1 MIRTGPGAAVRQ
13 GGLGRLALPQS
24 ALISVQLQENGL
36 NVVGQGLWTS
46 EHAAFL
52 EQEVDAAT
60 ARYPDPEG
68 VTIDLSGI
76 QRMDTFG
83 VLLLERLLQSWTH
96 GNHAPRLIGLADRFK
111 VLEQEVERGAD
122 QPRPPARH
130 REKGLEL
137 LGHQVVSMARDAV
150 VLLNFVGAV
159 MAAMMRVAVRPRTFR
174 FTSMV
179 AQMDRVGLRAV
190 PIIILITFLIGCIIA
205 QQGIFHFSSFGAAI
219 YVVDMVGVL
228 VLRELGVLI
237 VAIMLAGRSG
247 SAYTAELGSMRM
259 REEMDALRVMGFDP
273 IEVLVVPRLVALIIA
288 LPLLAFIG
296 SMSAL
301 IGGGLVCWMYG
312 DIPPD
317 VFMSRLKLAIDLDQ
331 FEVGMYKAPF
341 MAATIGLVAC
351 MEGMR
356 VGGSAESLGT
366 RTTASVVKAIF
377 LVIVMD
383 GLFAIFF
390 ASINM

>member
-1 MIRTGPGAAVRQ
+1 M
-13 GGLGRLALPQS
+13 PQS
-24 ALISVQLQENGL
+24 ALISVQSQGNSLAMAGH
-36 NVVGQGLWTS
+36 GLWTS
-46 EHAAFL
+46 EHAAAL
-52 EQEVDAAT
+52 EVEVDQAVAQNPQP
-60 ARYPDPEG
+60 AG
-68 VTIDLSGI
+68 VSIDLSGI
-76 QRMDTFG
+76 TRMDTFG
-83 VLLLERLLQSWTH
+83 ALLLDRLLHSWSSAGITPRMIGLSDHHEVLLH
-96 GNHAPRLIGLADRFK
+96 
-111 VLEQEVERGAD
+111 EVERGIGK
-122 QPRPPARH
+122 PRPPDRH

-137 LGHQVVSMARDAV
+137 VGRQVVVAWRDSIS
-150 VLLNFVGAV
+150 LLNFVGAV
-159 MAAMMRVAVRPRTFR
+159 VAAMLRVLMRPHTFR

-179 AQMDRVGLRAV
+179 AQLDRVGLRAV
-190 PIIILITFLIGCIIA
+190 PIILLMTFLIGCIIA
-205 QQGIFHFSSFGAAI
+205 QQGIFHFRSFGADMF
-219 YVVDMVGVL
+219 VVDMVGVL

-237 VAIMLAGRSG
+237 VSIMLAGRSG

-273 IEVLVVPRLVALIIA
+273 IEVLVVPRIIALIIA
-288 LPLLAFIG
+288 LPLLTFIG

-301 IGGGLVCWMYG
+301 FGGGLVSWVYG

-317 VFMSRLKLAIDLDQ
+317 VFMSRLKMAIDLNQ

-356 VGGSAESLGT
+356 VGGSAESLGA

-390 ASINM
+390 AAINM

>member
-1 MIRTGPGAAVRQ
+1 M
-13 GGLGRLALPQS
+13 PQS
-24 ALISVQLQENGL
+24 ALISVQSQGNSLAVAGH
-36 NVVGQGLWTS
+36 GLWTS
-46 EHAAFL
+46 EHAAAL
-52 EQEVDAAT
+52 EAEVDEAA
-60 ARYPDPEG
+60 ARHPQPAD
-68 VTIDLSGI
+68 VNIDLSGI
-76 QRMDTFG
+76 SRMDTFG
-83 VLLLERLLQSWTH
+83 ALLLDRLVRSWSSAGITPRVTGLSERYEVLLH
-96 GNHAPRLIGLADRFK
+96 
-111 VLEQEVERGAD
+111 EVERGIGK
-122 QPRPPARH
+122 PRPPERH

-137 LGHQVVSMARDAV
+137 VGRQVMATGRDALA
-150 VLLNFVGAV
+150 LLNFVGAV
-159 MAAMMRVAVRPRTFR
+159 VSALLRVLMRPRTFR

-179 AQMDRVGLRAV
+179 AQLDRVGLRAV
-190 PIIILITFLIGCIIA
+190 PIILLMTFLIGCIIA
-205 QQGIFHFSSFGAAI
+205 QQGIFHFSSFGADI

-237 VAIMLAGRSG
+237 VSIMLAGRSG

-273 IEVLVVPRLVALIIA
+273 IEVLVVPRIIALVIA
-288 LPLLAFIG
+288 LPLLTFIG
-296 SMSAL
+296 SMAAL
-301 IGGGLVCWMYG
+301 LGGGLVCWIYG
-312 DIPPD
+312 DIAPD
-317 VFMSRLKLAIDLDQ
+317 VFISRLKMAIDLNQ

-351 MEGMR
+351 LEGMR
-356 VGGSAESLGT
+356 VGGSAESLGA

>member
-1 MIRTGPGAAVRQ
+1 M
-13 GGLGRLALPQS
+13 PQS
-24 ALISVQLQENGL
+24 ALISVQSQGNGL
-36 NVVGQGLWTS
+36 HVVGQGLWTS

-52 EQEVDAAT
+52 EQEVDAST
-60 ARYPDPEG
+60 ARYPAPDD
-68 VTIDLSGI
+68 VTVDLSGI

-83 VLLLERLLQSWTH
+83 ALLLKRMLQSWTRA
-96 GNHAPRLIGLADRFK
+96 GHAPRMIGLSERYE
-111 VLEQEVERGAD
+111 VLLKEVEHGAD
-122 QPRPPARH
+122 QERPPARH

-137 LGHQVVSMARDAV
+137 LGHQMVSMGKDAL

-159 MAAMMRVAVRPRTFR
+159 MTAMMRVAARPHTFR

-190 PIIILITFLIGCIIA
+190 PIILLITFLIGCIIA

-288 LPLLAFIG
+288 LPLLTFIG
-296 SMSAL
+296 SMAAL
-301 IGGGLVCWMYG
+301 TGGGLICWVYG

-317 VFMSRLKLAIDLDQ
+317 VFISRLKLAIDLDQ

-356 VGGSAESLGT
+356 VGGSAESLGA

-383 GLFAIFF
+383 GLFAVFF
-390 ASINM
+390 ATINM